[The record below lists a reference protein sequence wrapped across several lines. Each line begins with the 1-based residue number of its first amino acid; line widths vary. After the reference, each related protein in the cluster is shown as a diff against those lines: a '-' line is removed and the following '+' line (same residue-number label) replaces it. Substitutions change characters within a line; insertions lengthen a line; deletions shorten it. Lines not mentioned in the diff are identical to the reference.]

1 MKGDAVFKRVFNETL
16 DRLAE
21 RERGANLPSENGLR
35 EQLGTSRTTVRK
47 VLAEMTRREI
57 VGPVGNRR
65 VLLRSPKRADY
76 FDKAATLST
85 SSQVEKKF
93 LEWMLRGD
101 RKPGEHI
108 NGLDLARQFN
118 VSTGAVREYLNRFG
132 RFGLIERRPNSSWA
146 VKGFTRDFALELFEV
161 RELFEMRSAIRFA
174 AQPAEAP
181 AWESLRKIKREHYA
195 LRAEVNERFHDFSDL
210 DSRFHRLVNQAN
222 PNRLIDGFYEII
234 TAVFHYH
241 YQWNK
246 RDERQRNEVAI
257 TEHLRYIDALQAR
270 EPAALEK
277 ACRAHL
283 ATAKQTLINSIRV

>member
-1 MKGDAVFKRVFNETL
+1 MKGDAVFKRVFNEAL

-21 RERGANLPSENGLR
+21 CERGVSLPSENGLR

-57 VGPVGNRR
+57 VGSVGNRR

-146 VKGFTRDFALELFEV
+146 VKGFTREFALELFEV
-161 RELFEMRSAIRFA
+161 RVLFEMRSAIRFA

-181 AWESLRKIKREHYA
+181 AWESLRRIEREHYA
-195 LRAEVNERFHDFSDL
+195 LRAEIDERFHDFSDL
-210 DSRFHRLVNQAN
+210 DERFHRLVNDASR
-222 PNRLIDGFYEII
+222 NRFFVDFYELISLI
-234 TAVFHYH
+234 FHYH

-246 RDERQRNEVAI
+246 SDEAERNRVAI
-257 TEHLRYIDALQAR
+257 EEHIAYIEALFSGDPERISATCHAHLESAR
-270 EPAALEK
+270 ETL
-277 ACRAHL
+277 L
-283 ATAKQTLINSIRV
+283 ASLV

>member
-57 VGPVGNRR
+57 VGSVGNRR
-65 VLLRSPKRADY
+65 VLLRGPKRADY

-146 VKGFTRDFALELFEV
+146 VKGFTREFALELFEV

-181 AWESLRKIKREHYA
+181 AWESLRKIEREHHE
-195 LRAEVNERFHDFSDL
+195 LLAEVDERFHDFSDL
-210 DSRFHRLVNQAN
+210 DERFHRLINDASR
-222 PNRLIDGFYEII
+222 NRFFVDFYELISLI
-234 TAVFHYH
+234 FHYH

-246 RDERQRNEVAI
+246 SDEAERNRVAI
-257 TEHLRYIDALQAR
+257 EEHIAYIEALSSGEPERVSATCHAHLKSAR
-270 EPAALEK
+270 ETL
-277 ACRAHL
+277 L
-283 ATAKQTLINSIRV
+283 ASLV